1 MESERIVT
9 LAVHTYEKAQMLKSF
24 LEVEGIECFLE
35 NMNLIQG
42 AVSSGVQ
49 VMIKESDVEKALQL
63 VDVLR
68 ESEFRAHLHKHGG
81 AAKILVPVDFA
92 PHSYQALDVAIDWA
106 YKLNAEITILHT
118 YFLPILSS
126 IPFGDNFS
134 FDINAEEMVVDLK
147 EKAEEELKKIV
158 LYAEERTSSKP
169 LKKVAIKS
177 HLTSGIAEEEIVKYS
192 NTYRPTLIVMG
203 TRSKDKKSN
212 DLIGSVTAEV
222 LDIASF
228 PVLAI
233 PEVFKYTQVDD
244 FKNVLFVT
252 NFEENDLMALEKLDE
267 IIKPI
272 DVNIHCVHI
281 GNHKDGKW
289 DDVKMKGLH
298 EHLTRKHKESKITCS
313 LVDTTDY
320 WKGIE
325 DYILEHKIDLVTSTT
340 HRRGFLSRI
349 MNPNLS
355 KKMLFHTD
363 LPLLVFHD

>member
-1 MESERIVT
+1 MEGEKVVT
-9 LAVHTYEKAQMLKSF
+9 LAVHTFEKAQMLKSF
-24 LEVEGIECFLE
+24 LESEGIDCFLE
-35 NMNLIQG
+35 NINSIQG
-42 AVSSGVQ
+42 VVSSGVK
-49 VMIKESDVEKALQL
+49 VKIKETDIEQALVL
-63 VDVLR
+63 LDVLR
-68 ESEFRAHLHKHGG
+68 ESEFRAHLHKQGG
-81 AAKILVPVDFA
+81 AARILVPVDFA
-92 PHSYQALDVAIDWA
+92 PHSYQALYIAIDWA
-106 YKLNAEITILHT
+106 HKLNAELTILHT
-118 YFLPILSS
+118 YFTPILSS

-134 FDINAEEMVVDLK
+134 FDINAEEMVLDLK
-147 EKAEEELKKIV
+147 DKAEEELKKIV
-158 LYAEERTSSKP
+158 TYAEEKSANSP
-169 LKKVAIKS
+169 LKKVKINS
-177 HLTSGIAEEEIVKYS
+177 HLTSGIAEEEIVKFS

-233 PEVFKYTQVDD
+233 PEVFKYNQVED

-252 NFEENDLMALEKLDE
+252 NFEENDLMALEKLDK

-298 EHLTRKHKESKITCS
+298 DHLIRKHKESKIICNI
-313 LVDTTDY
+313 VDTTDY

-325 DYILEHKIDLVTSTT
+325 GYIEKHKIDLVTTTT